1 MPENNVKVAA
11 IYVKWIKGWARGIFK
26 LLDADMKQYLHRKI
40 KKREFPEQAWYQTK
54 MKVTIWPNKKRIEF
68 L

>member
-26 LLDADMKQYLHRKI
+26 LLDADMKQYLYRKI
-40 KKREFPEQAWYQTK
+40 KKT
-54 MKVTIWPNKKRIEF
+54 
-68 L
+68 